1 MNSIVPSGSFRVL
14 KSENASL
21 LAYLGTC
28 VGVVIVDRKAGI
40 GGLYHVLLPE
50 TASGIENPE
59 DDAYARTGM
68 PKFLK
73 ALMDAGCRP
82 EHMEATLAGG
92 ALIGRITHL
101 DLNLDIGGRILEIV
115 QRMLA
120 DASIKIKNSECG
132 GCYGRHLTL
141 NCRTLVC
148 RIEPSTPSGSVELKP
163 VKQLTSAELDQ
174 AIARIKPIPQVVL
187 TIMRMIRSNDYSAK
201 EIAREMQKDQVIS
214 AKVINICNSAFVSPS
229 REIQSVNQ
237 ALVMLGERFVSH
249 IILSLYL
256 GSFLHGYNQGYSMS
270 LGGLYHHSI
279 STAVIAERIA
289 RLTKTIDP
297 DLAYLAGLTH
307 DIGKVVLDQY
317 VGPARP
323 HFYRK
328 MNMGSMDLLTAEK
341 TILGFTHCEAGTRLA
356 ELWSLPSFL
365 VDTIAHHG
373 KPENAQNDPTL
384 TYAIHL
390 ANLLNV
396 RFCVG
401 AALEGIG
408 IEDMEGCLDHLGISS
423 DSLQWLISKFS
434 GEHGVAPGDPFGPE
448 A

>member
-1 MNSIVPSGSFRVL
+1 MNSIIPSGSFRVS
-14 KSENASL
+14 KSENISL

-28 VGVVIVDRKAGI
+28 VGVVIVDRKAGV

-50 TASGIENPE
+50 TASGIENTE

-73 ALMDAGCRP
+73 ALMDTGCRP
-82 EHMEATLAGG
+82 EHMEATVAGG
-92 ALIGRITHL
+92 ALIGRITNL
-101 DLNLDIGGRILEIV
+101 DLSLDIGGRILEIV
-115 QRMLA
+115 QRILA
-120 DASIKIKNSECG
+120 ESSIPIKNSECG
-132 GCYGRHLTL
+132 GCYGRQLTL
-141 NCRTLVC
+141 DCGTLAA
-148 RIEPSTPSGSVELKP
+148 RIEPSTPIGSVGLKP
-163 VKQLTSAELDQ
+163 VRQLTSAELDH

-187 TIMRMIRSNDYSAK
+187 TIMRMIRSKDYSAK

-229 REIQSVNQ
+229 KEIQSVNQ

-256 GSFLHGYNQGYSMS
+256 GSFLNGYNQGYSMS

-289 RLTKTIDP
+289 RLTKKTDP
-297 DLAYLAGLTH
+297 DIAYLAGLTH

-317 VGPARP
+317 VGPALP

-341 TILGFTHCEAGTRLA
+341 TILGFTHTEAGTRLA
-356 ELWSLPSFL
+356 ELWGLPSFL
-365 VDTIAHHG
+365 MDAIAHHS
-373 KPENAQNDPTL
+373 KPENAQNDPLL
-384 TYAIHL
+384 TYTIHL
-390 ANLLNV
+390 ANLLNA

-401 AALEGIG
+401 AVLEGIG
-408 IEDMEGCLDHLGISS
+408 TEDLDGCLGRMGIDS
-423 DSLQWLISKFS
+423 DSLQLLISKFS
-434 GEHGVAPGDPFGPE
+434 GEHGVASGDSFQSE
-448 A
+448 S